1 MMENNKDHI
10 AKVFVMLEAIAQSK
24 AKYIEVLTKNDEPIY
39 KIKLLIEDEDLVDF
53 LDGFFDNGFKVKQ
66 ISKEDFDSFE
76 GLETLTF
83 DL

>member
-1 MMENNKDHI
+1 MENNKDHI

-24 AKYIEVLTKNDEPIY
+24 AKYIEVLTKDDEPIY

-83 DL
+83 DI